1 MSDDSPLFLSAL
13 TLVIAVWMAFRLGY
27 DWDEL
32 AGATRRTFARRRQ
45 NRRLNREYRASRRR
59 HFCRTGKVLL

>member
-1 MSDDSPLFLSAL
+1 VSDDSPLVLGTITFVL
-13 TLVIAVWMAFRLGY
+13 AVWVVFRLGY

-45 NRRLNREYRASRRR
+45 NRRLNREYRTSRRR